1 MGGDGRAP
9 VSPLSVEHNSA
20 QQDKASNMDN
30 VTIPLPR
37 PVSWHQSHE
46 LYKGFSKRG
55 ENSNS
60 KAVTIRFL
68 PEEYEKMVA
77 AANALS
83 VNHGNYIRQVVTAV
97 SEVVLLGIVETCDD
111 PSGSG

>member
-1 MGGDGRAP
+1 M
-9 VSPLSVEHNSA
+9 SS
-20 QQDKASNMDN
+20 

-60 KAVTIRFL
+60 RAVTVRFL
-68 PEEYEKMVA
+68 PEEHEKMVA

-83 VNHGNYIRQVVTAV
+83 VTHRNYIRQVVTAV
-97 SEVVLLGIVETCDD
+97 SDVVLTDVVETPDD
-111 PSGSG
+111 PGGSG

>member
-1 MGGDGRAP
+1 MNKP
-9 VSPLSVEHNSA
+9 
-20 QQDKASNMDN
+20 KASNMDN
-30 VTIPLPR
+30 VTIPLPK

-60 KAVTIRFL
+60 RAVTVRFL
-68 PEEYEKMVA
+68 PEEHEKMVA

-83 VNHGNYIRQVVTAV
+83 VNHGNDIRQVVASV
-97 SEVVLLGIVETCDD
+97 SEVVLAGIVDTFDD
-111 PSGSG
+111 PSGAC

>member
-1 MGGDGRAP
+1 M
-9 VSPLSVEHNSA
+9 SS
-20 QQDKASNMDN
+20 

-60 KAVTIRFL
+60 RAVTVRFL
-68 PEEYEKMVA
+68 PEEHEKMVA

-97 SEVVLLGIVETCDD
+97 SDVVLSDVVETLDD
-111 PSGSG
+111 PGGSG

>member
-1 MGGDGRAP
+1 MG
-9 VSPLSVEHNSA
+9 S
-20 QQDKASNMDN
+20 

-60 KAVTIRFL
+60 RAVTVRFL
-68 PEEYEKMVA
+68 PEEHEKMVA

-97 SEVVLLGIVETCDD
+97 SDVVLTDVVETLDD
-111 PSGSG
+111 PGGSG

>member
-1 MGGDGRAP
+1 MNKP
-9 VSPLSVEHNSA
+9 
-20 QQDKASNMDN
+20 KASNMDN

-46 LYKGFSKRG
+46 LYKGFSRRG

-68 PEEYEKMVA
+68 PEEYEKMVT

-97 SEVVLLGIVETCDD
+97 SEVVLTGIAETSDD
-111 PSGSG
+111 PGGSG

>member
-1 MGGDGRAP
+1 M
-9 VSPLSVEHNSA
+9 SS
-20 QQDKASNMDN
+20 

-60 KAVTIRFL
+60 RAVTVRFL
-68 PEEYEKMVA
+68 PEEHEKMVA

-97 SEVVLLGIVETCDD
+97 SDVVLTDVVETLDD
-111 PSGSG
+111 PGGSG